1 MAVDGRE
8 RDSAGSDGEVD
19 ELRFLVGTACSRL
32 INLLMNP
39 GAARGEIA
47 EEAAFLAE
55 RAGRL
60 AGLLSDDANG

>member
-1 MAVDGRE
+1 MAVGGHENDRTGV
-8 RDSAGSDGEVD
+8 DGEVD

-39 GAARGEIA
+39 GVARGEIA

-60 AGLLSDDANG
+60 AELLSGDANG